1 MNMVYIRGIFVR
13 IYVCIYVALSF
24 VKPVYKNG
32 GGKVGEFVTIDVY
45 KES

>member
-1 MNMVYIRGIFVR
+1 MVYIRGIFVR
-13 IYVCIYVALSF
+13 IYIHVCIYVALSF
-24 VKPVYKNG
+24 VKSVYKNG